1 MEGLIQRGAVPE
13 RAVLR
18 PSQRR
23 GSANF
28 TPARPRMFAKFQN
41 LPIIAKI
48 AVPATIVALVAIG
61 IVVQASMALSDLS
74 ATAASLVDGN
84 AMRVQYSLQAESY
97 FNSAAV
103 SEKNVI
109 LSGSDTK
116 AINSNVETY
125 GKATDA
131 TLNAIDRLAAIT
143 TAPEQRQLIETMRTA
158 VRERREASAK
168 VFELA
173 GAGKMEE
180 AFAYSRNVAAKH
192 RQTAIEAV
200 GKLIT
205 INVDAMRAARDQSV
219 AAADQTRMLLLLV
232 AGAGLLLAFAILGWI
247 AFSHIARPLS
257 QMTREM
263 SKLADG
269 ELEIAIVGADR
280 TDEIGGLAKS
290 LAVFKDNAMTAR
302 RLEAEQREEQLR
314 KEARQRAVEGYIAT
328 FDVQVSEALQALTA
342 ASAEMHATAGSMTAT
357 AEETSRQATAVAN
370 ASTEASSNVQTVAVA
385 TEELHASIS
394 EISRQVA
401 QASATATLAVAETER
416 TNRTVEGLAEAAQKI
431 GEVVSLIQNIASQ
444 TNLLALNATIEAARA
459 GESGRGFAVVA
470 TEVKALAT
478 QTAKATEDIS
488 AQISAIQQETGNAV
502 IAIKTIGTTIA
513 QMNEI
518 ATAIAAAVEQQSA
531 ATRDI
536 AQNIQEVSKGTNEVS
551 ANVGSVNEAAN
562 ETGAAATEVLTAA
575 DDLSHQSEKLRTDV
589 NTFLGLIRAA

>member
-1 MEGLIQRGAVPE
+1 
-13 RAVLR
+13 
-18 PSQRR
+18 
-23 GSANF
+23 
-28 TPARPRMFAKFQN
+28 
-41 LPIIAKI
+41 
-48 AVPATIVALVAIG
+48 
-61 IVVQASMALSDLS
+61 
-74 ATAASLVDGN
+74 
-84 AMRVQYSLQAESY
+84 
-97 FNSAAV
+97 V

-109 LSGSDTK
+109 LSGSDSK
-116 AINSNVETY
+116 AVTSNVEAY

-131 TLNAIDRLAAIT
+131 TLNAIERLAAVT

-158 VRERREASAK
+158 VKDRREASGK

-173 GAGKMEE
+173 TAGKMDD

-200 GKLIT
+200 GKLIA
-205 INVDAMRAARDQSV
+205 INVDSMRSARDQSV
-219 AAADQTRMLLLLV
+219 ATADYTRLLLV
-232 AGAGLLLAFAILGWI
+232 IGATTGLLLAFGILGWI
-247 AFSHIARPLS
+247 AFGQIARPLWRMTLE
-257 QMTREM
+257 MTR
-263 SKLADG
+263 LAGGD
-269 ELEIAIVGADR
+269 LDISIVGAGR
-280 TDEIGGLAKS
+280 TDEVGGLAKS

-302 RLEAEQREEQLR
+302 RLEAEQREEQVR

-328 FDVQVSEALQALTA
+328 FDVKVSEALHALTA
-342 ASAEMHATAGSMTAT
+342 ASTEMHATAGSMTAT

-370 ASTEASSNVQTVAVA
+370 ASTEASANVQTVAVA

-401 QASATATLAVAETER
+401 QASETANLAVAETER
-416 TNRTVEGLAEAAQKI
+416 TNATVEGLSDAAQKI
-431 GEVVSLIQNIASQ
+431 GDVVALIQNIASQ

-459 GESGRGFAVVA
+459 GESGKGFAVVA

-488 AQISAIQQETGNAV
+488 AQIAAIQHEAGNAV
-502 IAIKTIGTTIA
+502 TAIKTIGTTIA
-513 QMNEI
+513 QMSEI

-536 AQNIQEVSKGTNEVS
+536 SQNIQEVSRGTSEVS

-575 DDLSHQSEKLRTDV
+575 DDLSHQSEKLRADV
-589 NTFLGLIRAA
+589 NTFLDQIRAA

>member
-1 MEGLIQRGAVPE
+1 M
-13 RAVLR
+13 
-18 PSQRR
+18 
-23 GSANF
+23 
-28 TPARPRMFAKFQN
+28 TAKFQN

-48 AVPATIVALVAIG
+48 AVPATIVALVAVG
-61 IVVQASMALSDLS
+61 IVVQASMALSHLS
-74 ATAASLVDGN
+74 ATAADLVDGH
-84 AMRVQYSLQAESY
+84 AMRVQYSLQAESH

-109 LSGSDTK
+109 LSGSDSK
-116 AINSNVETY
+116 AIAGNTEAY

-131 TLNAIDRLAAIT
+131 TLAAIERLAAIT
-143 TAPEQRQLIETMRTA
+143 TMAEQRQWIDTLRNA
-158 VRERREASAK
+158 VKDRREASNK
-168 VFELA
+168 VFELVA
-173 GAGKMEE
+173 AGKLED

-205 INVDAMRAARDQSV
+205 ANTDAMRSARDQSV
-219 AAADQTRMLLLLV
+219 AAADQTRLWLLV
-232 AGAGLLLAFAILGWI
+232 AAAAGLSCAFAILGWI
-247 AFSHIARPLS
+247 AFAHIARPLS

-263 SKLADG
+263 SKLAKG
-269 ELEIAIVGADR
+269 ELDIAIVGADR
-280 TDEIGGLAKS
+280 TDEVGGLAKS

-314 KEARQRAVEGYIAT
+314 KEERQRAIEGYIAT

-401 QASATATLAVAETER
+401 QASETANLAVAETNR
-416 TNRTVEGLAEAAQKI
+416 TNETVQGLAAAALKI
-431 GEVVSLIQNIASQ
+431 GEVISLIQNIASQ

-459 GESGRGFAVVA
+459 GESGKGFAVVA

-488 AQISAIQQETGNAV
+488 AQISAIQHETGNAV
-502 IAIKTIGTTIA
+502 AAIKTIGTTIA
-513 QMNEI
+513 QMSEI
-518 ATAIAAAVEQQSA
+518 ATAISAAVEQQSA

-536 AQNIQEVSKGTNEVS
+536 SQNIQEVSRGTSEVS

>member
-1 MEGLIQRGAVPE
+1 MI
-13 RAVLR
+13 
-18 PSQRR
+18 
-23 GSANF
+23 
-28 TPARPRMFAKFQN
+28 ARFQN

-84 AMRVQYSLQAESY
+84 AMRVQYSLQAESN

-109 LSGSDTK
+109 LSGSDSK
-116 AINSNVETY
+116 AINSNVEAY
-125 GKATDA
+125 GRATDA

-143 TAPEQRQLIETMRTA
+143 TAPEQRQLIETVRTA
-158 VRERREASAK
+158 VKDRKEASAK

-200 GKLIT
+200 GKLIA
-205 INVDAMRAARDQSV
+205 INVDSMRTARDQSV
-219 AAADQTRMLLLLV
+219 ATADYTRLLLV
-232 AGAGLLLAFAILGWI
+232 IGAGVGLLLAFGILGWI
-247 AFSHIARPLS
+247 AFGQIAQPLWR
-257 QMTREM
+257 MTLEM
-263 SKLADG
+263 TKLAGGD
-269 ELEIAIVGADR
+269 LDISVIGAGR
-280 TDEIGGLAKS
+280 TDEVGGLAKS
-290 LAVFKDNAMTAR
+290 LVVFKDNALTAR
-302 RLEAEQREEQLR
+302 RLEAEQREEQIR
-314 KEARQRAVEGYIAT
+314 KEARQRTVEGYIAT

-342 ASAEMHATAGSMTAT
+342 ASVEMHATAGSMTAT

-370 ASTEASSNVQTVAVA
+370 ASTEASANVQTVAVA

-401 QASATATLAVAETER
+401 QASETANLAVTETNR
-416 TNRTVEGLAEAAQKI
+416 TNATVEGLAEAAQKI

-459 GESGRGFAVVA
+459 GESGKGFAVVA

-478 QTAKATEDIS
+478 QTAEATEDIS
-488 AQISAIQQETGNAV
+488 AQIAAIQHETGNAV
-502 IAIKTIGTTIA
+502 SAIKTIGTTIA
-513 QMNEI
+513 QMSEI

-536 AQNIQEVSKGTNEVS
+536 SQNIQEVSRGTSEVS

-575 DDLSHQSEKLRTDV
+575 DDLSHQSEKLRADV
-589 NTFLGLIRAA
+589 STFLDLIRAA

>member
-1 MEGLIQRGAVPE
+1 MI
-13 RAVLR
+13 
-18 PSQRR
+18 
-23 GSANF
+23 
-28 TPARPRMFAKFQN
+28 ARFQN

-61 IVVQASMALSDLS
+61 IIVQASMALSDLS

-84 AMRVQYSLQAESY
+84 AMRVQYSLQAESH

-109 LSGSDTK
+109 LSGSDSK
-116 AINSNVETY
+116 AISTNVEAY

-158 VRERREASAK
+158 VKDRREASAK

-200 GKLIT
+200 GKLIG
-205 INVDAMRAARDQSV
+205 INVDSMRAARDQSV
-219 AAADQTRMLLLLV
+219 VTADRTRLLLV
-232 AGAGLLLAFAILGWI
+232 ISAGVGLLVAFGILGWI
-247 AFSHIARPLS
+247 AFGQIAQPLWR
-257 QMTREM
+257 MTLEM
-263 SKLADG
+263 TKLAGGD
-269 ELEIAIVGADR
+269 LDISVVGANR
-280 TDEIGGLAKS
+280 TDEVGGLAKS
-290 LAVFKDNAMTAR
+290 LVVFKDNAITAR
-302 RLEAEQREEQLR
+302 RLEAEQREERIR

-342 ASAEMHATAGSMTAT
+342 ASAEMHATAGSMTTT

-401 QASATATLAVAETER
+401 QASETANLAVAETER
-416 TNRTVEGLAEAAQKI
+416 TNATVEGLAAAAQKI

-459 GESGRGFAVVA
+459 GESGKGFAVVA

-488 AQISAIQQETGNAV
+488 AQIAAIQHETGNAV
-502 IAIKTIGTTIA
+502 TAIKTIGTTIG
-513 QMNEI
+513 QMSEI

-536 AQNIQEVSKGTNEVS
+536 SQNIQEVSRGTSEVS

-589 NTFLGLIRAA
+589 STFLDLIRAA

>member
-1 MEGLIQRGAVPE
+1 MISR
-13 RAVLR
+13 
-18 PSQRR
+18 
-23 GSANF
+23 
-28 TPARPRMFAKFQN
+28 FQN

-48 AVPATIVALVAIG
+48 AVPAAIVALVAIG
-61 IVVQASMALSDLS
+61 IVAQASMALSNLS

-84 AMRVQYSLQAESY
+84 AMRVQYSLQAESN

-109 LSGSDTK
+109 LSGSDSK
-116 AINSNVETY
+116 AITSNVEAY

-131 TLNAIDRLAAIT
+131 TLNAIDRLAAVT

-158 VRERREASAK
+158 VKDRSEASGK

-173 GAGKMEE
+173 AAGKMED

-200 GKLIT
+200 GKLIA
-205 INVDAMRAARDQSV
+205 INVDSMRSARDQSV
-219 AAADQTRMLLLLV
+219 ATADYTRLLLV
-232 AGAGLLLAFAILGWI
+232 FGATTGLLLAFGILGWI
-247 AFSHIARPLS
+247 AFGQIARPLWRMTLE
-257 QMTREM
+257 MTR
-263 SKLADG
+263 LAGGD
-269 ELEIAIVGADR
+269 LDISIVGAGR
-280 TDEIGGLAKS
+280 TDEVGGLAKS

-302 RLEAEQREEQLR
+302 RLEAEQREEQVR

-328 FDVQVSEALQALTA
+328 FDVKVSEALHALTA
-342 ASAEMHATAGSMTAT
+342 ASTEMHATAGSMTAT

-370 ASTEASSNVQTVAVA
+370 ASTEASANVQTVAVA

-401 QASATATLAVAETER
+401 QASETANLAVAETER
-416 TNRTVEGLAEAAQKI
+416 TNATVEGLSDAAQKI
-431 GEVVSLIQNIASQ
+431 GDVVALIQNIASQ

-459 GESGRGFAVVA
+459 GESGKGFAVVA

-488 AQISAIQQETGNAV
+488 AQIAAIQHEAGNAV
-502 IAIKTIGTTIA
+502 TAIKTIGTTIA
-513 QMNEI
+513 QMSEI

-536 AQNIQEVSKGTNEVS
+536 SQNIQEVSRGTSEVS

-575 DDLSHQSEKLRTDV
+575 DDLSHQSEKLRADV
-589 NTFLGLIRAA
+589 NTFLDQIRAA

>member
-1 MEGLIQRGAVPE
+1 MI
-13 RAVLR
+13 
-18 PSQRR
+18 
-23 GSANF
+23 
-28 TPARPRMFAKFQN
+28 ARFQN

-48 AVPATIVALVAIG
+48 AVPATIVALVAVG
-61 IVVQASMALSDLS
+61 IVVQASTALSDLS

-84 AMRVQYSLQAESY
+84 AMRVQYSLQAESH

-109 LSGSDTK
+109 LSGSDSK
-116 AINSNVETY
+116 AITSNVAAY

-143 TAPEQRQLIETMRTA
+143 TAPDQRQLIETMRTA
-158 VRERREASAK
+158 VKDRREASAK

-173 GAGKMEE
+173 AAGKMEE

-200 GKLIT
+200 GKLIA
-205 INVDAMRAARDQSV
+205 INADAMRAARDQSV
-219 AAADQTRMLLLLV
+219 ATADHTRLLLV
-232 AGAGLLLAFAILGWI
+232 IGAGVGLLLAFGILGWI
-247 AFSHIARPLS
+247 AFGQIAQPLWR
-257 QMTREM
+257 MTLEM
-263 SKLADG
+263 TKLAGGD
-269 ELEIAIVGADR
+269 LDISVVGASR
-280 TDEIGGLAKS
+280 TDEVGGLAKS
-290 LAVFKDNAMTAR
+290 LVVFKDNAITAR
-302 RLEAEQREEQLR
+302 RLEAEQREEQIR

-401 QASATATLAVAETER
+401 QASETANLAVAETNR
-416 TNRTVEGLAEAAQKI
+416 TNATVEGLAEAAQKI
-431 GEVVSLIQNIASQ
+431 GDVVALIQNIASQ

-459 GESGRGFAVVA
+459 GESGKGFAVVA

-488 AQISAIQQETGNAV
+488 AQIAAIQHETGNAV
-502 IAIKTIGTTIA
+502 TAIKTIGTTIG
-513 QMNEI
+513 QMSEI

-536 AQNIQEVSKGTNEVS
+536 SQNIQEVSRGTSEVS

-575 DDLSHQSEKLRTDV
+575 DDLSHQSEKLRADV
-589 NTFLGLIRAA
+589 STFLDLIRAA

>member
-1 MEGLIQRGAVPE
+1 MI
-13 RAVLR
+13 
-18 PSQRR
+18 
-23 GSANF
+23 
-28 TPARPRMFAKFQN
+28 ARFQN

-84 AMRVQYSLQAESY
+84 AMRVQYSLQAESN

-109 LSGSDTK
+109 LSGSDSK
-116 AINSNVETY
+116 AISSNVEAY

-158 VRERREASAK
+158 VKDRREASAK

-200 GKLIT
+200 GKLIG
-205 INVDAMRAARDQSV
+205 INVDSMRAARDQSV
-219 AAADQTRMLLLLV
+219 VTADHTRLLLMIS
-232 AGAGLLLAFAILGWI
+232 AGVGLLLAFGILGWI
-247 AFSHIARPLS
+247 AFGQIAQPLWR
-257 QMTREM
+257 MTLEM
-263 SKLADG
+263 TKLAGGD
-269 ELEIAIVGADR
+269 LDIAVVGANR
-280 TDEIGGLAKS
+280 TDEVGGLAKS
-290 LAVFKDNAMTAR
+290 LVVFKDNAITAR
-302 RLEAEQREEQLR
+302 RLEAEQREERIR

-401 QASATATLAVAETER
+401 QASETANLAVAETER
-416 TNRTVEGLAEAAQKI
+416 TNATVEGLAEAAQKI

-459 GESGRGFAVVA
+459 GESGKGFAVVA

-488 AQISAIQQETGNAV
+488 AQIAAIQHETGNAV
-502 IAIKTIGTTIA
+502 TAIKTIGTTIG
-513 QMNEI
+513 QMSEI

-536 AQNIQEVSKGTNEVS
+536 SQNIQEVSRGTSEVS
-551 ANVGSVNEAAN
+551 ANVGSVNAAAN

-589 NTFLGLIRAA
+589 STFLDLIRAA

>member
-1 MEGLIQRGAVPE
+1 MI
-13 RAVLR
+13 
-18 PSQRR
+18 
-23 GSANF
+23 
-28 TPARPRMFAKFQN
+28 ARFQN

-74 ATAASLVDGN
+74 ATAAGLVDGN
-84 AMRVQYSLQAESY
+84 AMRVQYSLQAESN

-109 LSGSDTK
+109 LSGSDSK
-116 AINSNVETY
+116 AINSNVEAY
-125 GKATDA
+125 GRATDA
-131 TLNAIDRLAAIT
+131 TLNAIDRLASVT

-158 VRERREASAK
+158 VKDRKEASAR

-200 GKLIT
+200 GKLIA
-205 INVDAMRAARDQSV
+205 INVDSMRAARDQSV
-219 AAADQTRMLLLLV
+219 ATADHTRLLLIIG
-232 AGAGLLLAFAILGWI
+232 AGVGLLLAFGILGWI
-247 AFSHIARPLS
+247 AFGQIAQPLWR
-257 QMTREM
+257 MTLEM
-263 SKLADG
+263 TKLAGGD
-269 ELEIAIVGADR
+269 LDISVVGAGR
-280 TDEIGGLAKS
+280 TDEVGGLAKS
-290 LAVFKDNAMTAR
+290 LVVFKDNALTAR
-302 RLEAEQREEQLR
+302 RLEAEQREEQIR
-314 KEARQRAVEGYIAT
+314 KEARQRTVEGYIAT

-342 ASAEMHATAGSMTAT
+342 ASVEMHATAGSMTAT

-370 ASTEASSNVQTVAVA
+370 ASTEASTNVQTVAVA

-401 QASATATLAVAETER
+401 QASETANLAVTETNR
-416 TNRTVEGLAEAAQKI
+416 TNATVEGLAEAAQKI

-459 GESGRGFAVVA
+459 GESGKGFAVVA

-488 AQISAIQQETGNAV
+488 AQIAAIQHETGNAV
-502 IAIKTIGTTIA
+502 SAIKTIGTTIA
-513 QMNEI
+513 QMSEI

-536 AQNIQEVSKGTNEVS
+536 SQNIQEVSRGTSEVS

-575 DDLSHQSEKLRTDV
+575 DDLSHQSEKLRADV
-589 NTFLGLIRAA
+589 STFLDLIRAA

>member
-1 MEGLIQRGAVPE
+1 MI
-13 RAVLR
+13 
-18 PSQRR
+18 
-23 GSANF
+23 
-28 TPARPRMFAKFQN
+28 TKFQN

-84 AMRVQYSLQAESY
+84 AMRVQYSLQAESN

-109 LSGSDTK
+109 LSGSDSK
-116 AINSNVETY
+116 AMSSNVEAY
-125 GKATDA
+125 GRATDA
-131 TLNAIDRLAAIT
+131 TLNAIDRLASVT

-158 VRERREASAK
+158 VKDRKEASAK

-200 GKLIT
+200 GKLIA
-205 INVDAMRAARDQSV
+205 INVDSMRTARDQSV
-219 AAADQTRMLLLLV
+219 ATADHTRLLLV
-232 AGAGLLLAFAILGWI
+232 IGAGLGLLLAFGILGWI
-247 AFSHIARPLS
+247 AFGQIAQPLWR
-257 QMTREM
+257 MTLEM
-263 SKLADG
+263 TKLAGGD
-269 ELEIAIVGADR
+269 LDISVLGASR
-280 TDEIGGLAKS
+280 TDEVGGLAKA
-290 LAVFKDNAMTAR
+290 LVVFKDNAMTAR
-302 RLEAEQREEQLR
+302 RLEAEQREEQIR
-314 KEARQRAVEGYIAT
+314 KEARQRTIEGYIAT
-328 FDVQVSEALQALTA
+328 FDDQVSEALQALTA

-401 QASATATLAVAETER
+401 QASETANLAVAETNR
-416 TNRTVEGLAEAAQKI
+416 TNATVEGLAEAAQKI

-459 GESGRGFAVVA
+459 GESGKGFAVVA

-488 AQISAIQQETGNAV
+488 AQIAAIQHETGNAV
-502 IAIKTIGTTIA
+502 TAIKTIGTTIA
-513 QMNEI
+513 QMSEI

-536 AQNIQEVSKGTNEVS
+536 SQNIQEVSRGTSEVS

-575 DDLSHQSEKLRTDV
+575 DDLSHQSEKLRADV
-589 NTFLGLIRAA
+589 STFLDLIRAA

>member
-1 MEGLIQRGAVPE
+1 MRTKMISR
-13 RAVLR
+13 
-18 PSQRR
+18 
-23 GSANF
+23 
-28 TPARPRMFAKFQN
+28 FQN

-48 AVPATIVALVAIG
+48 AVPAAIVALVAIG
-61 IVVQASMALSDLS
+61 IVVQASVALSNLS

-84 AMRVQYSLQAESY
+84 AMRVQYSLQAESN

-109 LSGSDTK
+109 LSGSDSK
-116 AINSNVETY
+116 AITSNVEAY

-158 VRERREASAK
+158 VKDRREASGK

-173 GAGKMEE
+173 AAGKMED

-200 GKLIT
+200 GKLIA
-205 INVDAMRAARDQSV
+205 INVDSMRSARDQSV
-219 AAADQTRMLLLLV
+219 ATADYTRLLLV
-232 AGAGLLLAFAILGWI
+232 FGATTGLLLAFGILGWI
-247 AFSHIARPLS
+247 AFGQIARPLWRMTLE
-257 QMTREM
+257 MTR
-263 SKLADG
+263 LAGGD
-269 ELEIAIVGADR
+269 LDISIVGAGR
-280 TDEIGGLAKS
+280 TDEVGGLAKS

-302 RLEAEQREEQLR
+302 RLEAEQREEQVR

-328 FDVQVSEALQALTA
+328 FDIKVSEALHALTA
-342 ASAEMHATAGSMTAT
+342 ASTEMHATAGSMTAT

-370 ASTEASSNVQTVAVA
+370 ASTEASANVQTVAVA

-401 QASATATLAVAETER
+401 QASETANLAVAETER
-416 TNRTVEGLAEAAQKI
+416 TNATVEGLSDAAQKI
-431 GEVVSLIQNIASQ
+431 GDVVSLIQNIASQ

-459 GESGRGFAVVA
+459 GESGKGFAVVA

-478 QTAKATEDIS
+478 QTAQATEDIS
-488 AQISAIQQETGNAV
+488 AQIAAIQHEAGNAV
-502 IAIKTIGTTIA
+502 TAIKTIGTTIA
-513 QMNEI
+513 QMSEI

-536 AQNIQEVSKGTNEVS
+536 SQNIQEVSRGTSEVS

-575 DDLSHQSEKLRTDV
+575 DDLSHQSEKLRADV
-589 NTFLGLIRAA
+589 NTFLDQIRAA

>member
-1 MEGLIQRGAVPE
+1 MI
-13 RAVLR
+13 
-18 PSQRR
+18 
-23 GSANF
+23 
-28 TPARPRMFAKFQN
+28 ARFQN

-61 IVVQASMALSDLS
+61 IIVQASMALSDLS

-84 AMRVQYSLQAESY
+84 AMRVQYSLQAESH

-109 LSGSDTK
+109 LSGSDSK
-116 AINSNVETY
+116 AISTNVEAY

-131 TLNAIDRLAAIT
+131 TLNAIDRLAAVT

-158 VRERREASAK
+158 VKDRREASAR

-200 GKLIT
+200 GKLIG
-205 INVDAMRAARDQSV
+205 INVDSMRAARDQSV
-219 AAADQTRMLLLLV
+219 VTADRTRLLLV
-232 AGAGLLLAFAILGWI
+232 ISAGVGLLVAFGILGWI
-247 AFSHIARPLS
+247 AFGQIAQPLWR
-257 QMTREM
+257 MTLEM
-263 SKLADG
+263 TKLAGGD
-269 ELEIAIVGADR
+269 LDISVVGANR
-280 TDEIGGLAKS
+280 TDEVGGLAKS
-290 LAVFKDNAMTAR
+290 LVVFKDNAITAR
-302 RLEAEQREEQLR
+302 RLEAEQREERIR

-342 ASAEMHATAGSMTAT
+342 ASAEMHATAGSMTTT

-401 QASATATLAVAETER
+401 QASETANLAVAETER
-416 TNRTVEGLAEAAQKI
+416 TNATVEGLAAAAQKI

-459 GESGRGFAVVA
+459 GESGKGFAVVA

-488 AQISAIQQETGNAV
+488 AQIAAIQHETGNAV
-502 IAIKTIGTTIA
+502 TAIKTIGTTIG
-513 QMNEI
+513 QMSEI

-536 AQNIQEVSKGTNEVS
+536 SQNIQEVSRGTSEVS

-589 NTFLGLIRAA
+589 STFLDLIRAA

>member
-1 MEGLIQRGAVPE
+1 MISR
-13 RAVLR
+13 
-18 PSQRR
+18 
-23 GSANF
+23 
-28 TPARPRMFAKFQN
+28 FQN

-48 AVPATIVALVAIG
+48 AVPAAIVALVAIG
-61 IVVQASMALSDLS
+61 IVAQASMALSNLS

-84 AMRVQYSLQAESY
+84 AMRVQYSLQAESN

-109 LSGSDTK
+109 LSGSDSK
-116 AINSNVETY
+116 AITSNVEAY

-131 TLNAIDRLAAIT
+131 TLNAIDRLAAVT

-158 VRERREASAK
+158 VKDRREASGK

-173 GAGKMEE
+173 TAGKMDD

-200 GKLIT
+200 GKLIA
-205 INVDAMRAARDQSV
+205 INVDSMRSARDQSV
-219 AAADQTRMLLLLV
+219 ATADYTRLLLV
-232 AGAGLLLAFAILGWI
+232 IGATTGLLLAFGILGWI
-247 AFSHIARPLS
+247 AFGQIARPLWRMTLE
-257 QMTREM
+257 MTR
-263 SKLADG
+263 LAGGD
-269 ELEIAIVGADR
+269 LDISIVGAGR
-280 TDEIGGLAKS
+280 TDEVGGLAKS

-302 RLEAEQREEQLR
+302 RLEAEQREEQVR

-328 FDVQVSEALQALTA
+328 FDVKVSEALHALTA
-342 ASAEMHATAGSMTAT
+342 ASTEMHATAGSMTAT

-370 ASTEASSNVQTVAVA
+370 ASTEASANVQTVAVA

-401 QASATATLAVAETER
+401 QASETANLAVAETER
-416 TNRTVEGLAEAAQKI
+416 TNATVEGLSDAAQKI
-431 GEVVSLIQNIASQ
+431 GDVVALIQNIASQ

-459 GESGRGFAVVA
+459 GESGKGFAVVA

-488 AQISAIQQETGNAV
+488 AQIAAIQHEAGNAV
-502 IAIKTIGTTIA
+502 TAIKTIGTTIA
-513 QMNEI
+513 QMSEI

-536 AQNIQEVSKGTNEVS
+536 SQNIQEVSRGTSEVS

-575 DDLSHQSEKLRTDV
+575 DDLSHQSEKLRADV
-589 NTFLGLIRAA
+589 NTFLDQIRAA

>member
-1 MEGLIQRGAVPE
+1 MI
-13 RAVLR
+13 
-18 PSQRR
+18 
-23 GSANF
+23 
-28 TPARPRMFAKFQN
+28 ARFQN

-48 AVPATIVALVAIG
+48 AVPAAIVALVAIG
-61 IVVQASMALSDLS
+61 IVVQASMALSNLS

-84 AMRVQYSLQAESY
+84 AMRVQYSLQAESN

-109 LSGSDTK
+109 LSGSDSK
-116 AINSNVETY
+116 AITSNVEAY

-143 TAPEQRQLIETMRTA
+143 TAPEQHQLIETLRTA
-158 VRERREASAK
+158 VKDRREASGK

-173 GAGKMEE
+173 AAGKMED

-200 GKLIT
+200 GKLIA
-205 INVDAMRAARDQSV
+205 INVDSMRSARDQSV
-219 AAADQTRMLLLLV
+219 ATADYTRLLLV
-232 AGAGLLLAFAILGWI
+232 FGATAGLLLAFGILGWI
-247 AFSHIARPLS
+247 AFGQIARPLRRMTLE
-257 QMTREM
+257 MTR
-263 SKLADG
+263 LAGGD
-269 ELEIAIVGADR
+269 LDISIVGAGR
-280 TDEIGGLAKS
+280 TDEVGGLAKS
-290 LAVFKDNAMTAR
+290 LAVFKDNAVTAR
-302 RLEAEQREEQLR
+302 RLEAEQREEQVR

-328 FDVQVSEALQALTA
+328 FDIKVSEALHALTA
-342 ASAEMHATAGSMTAT
+342 ASTEMHATAGSMTAT

-370 ASTEASSNVQTVAVA
+370 ASTEASANVQTVAVA

-401 QASATATLAVAETER
+401 QASETANLAVAETER
-416 TNRTVEGLAEAAQKI
+416 TNATVEGLSDAAQKI
-431 GEVVSLIQNIASQ
+431 GDVVSLIQNIASQ

-459 GESGRGFAVVA
+459 GESGKGFAVVA

-478 QTAKATEDIS
+478 QTAQATEDIS
-488 AQISAIQQETGNAV
+488 AQIAAIQHEAGNAV
-502 IAIKTIGTTIA
+502 TAIKTIGTTIA
-513 QMNEI
+513 QMSEI

-536 AQNIQEVSKGTNEVS
+536 SQNIQEVSRGTSEVS

-575 DDLSHQSEKLRTDV
+575 DDLSHQSEKLRADV
-589 NTFLGLIRAA
+589 NTFLDQIRAA

>member
-1 MEGLIQRGAVPE
+1 MI
-13 RAVLR
+13 
-18 PSQRR
+18 
-23 GSANF
+23 
-28 TPARPRMFAKFQN
+28 ARFQN

-61 IVVQASMALSDLS
+61 IVVQASMALSNLS

-109 LSGSDTK
+109 LSGTDSK
-116 AINSNVETY
+116 AISQNVESY

-131 TLNAIDRLAAIT
+131 TLNAIDRLAAVT

-158 VRERREASAK
+158 VRDRREASAK
-168 VFELA
+168 VFELTI
-173 GAGKMEE
+173 AGKMEE

-192 RQTAIEAV
+192 RQTAIAAV
-200 GKLIT
+200 GQLIT
-205 INVDAMRAARDQSV
+205 INTDGMRAARDASV
-219 AAADQTRMLLLLV
+219 ATADATRMLLV
-232 AGAGLLLAFAILGWI
+232 VGAIVGLLLAFAILGWI
-247 AFSHIARPLS
+247 AYGQIARPLWR
-257 QMTREM
+257 MTLEM
-263 SKLADG
+263 TKLAGGD
-269 ELEIAIVGADR
+269 LDISIVGASR
-280 TDEIGGLAKS
+280 TDEVGGLAKS

-302 RLEAEQREEQLR
+302 RLEAEQREEQIR
-314 KEARQRAVEGYIAT
+314 KEARQRAIEGYIAT
-328 FDVQVSEALQALTA
+328 FDIQVSEALQTLTA

-370 ASTEASSNVQTVAVA
+370 ASDVASANVQTVAVA

-401 QASATATLAVAETER
+401 QASETANLAVAETDR
-416 TNRTVEGLAEAAQKI
+416 TNKTVEGLAEAAQKI
-431 GEVVSLIQNIASQ
+431 GDVIALIQNIASQ

-459 GESGRGFAVVA
+459 GESGKGFAVVA

-488 AQISAIQQETGNAV
+488 AQIAAIQQETGNAV

-536 AQNIQEVSKGTNEVS
+536 AQNIQEVSKGTTEVS
-551 ANVGSVNEAAN
+551 SNVGSVNEAAN
-562 ETGAAATEVLTAA
+562 ETGAAASEVLTAA
-575 DDLSHQSEKLRTDV
+575 NDLSHQSEKLRADV
-589 NTFLGLIRAA
+589 STFLDLIRAA

>member
-1 MEGLIQRGAVPE
+1 MI
-13 RAVLR
+13 
-18 PSQRR
+18 
-23 GSANF
+23 
-28 TPARPRMFAKFQN
+28 AKFQN

-74 ATAASLVDGN
+74 ATAAGLVDGN
-84 AMRVQYSLQAESY
+84 AMRVQYSLQAESN

-109 LSGSDTK
+109 LSGSDSK
-116 AINSNVETY
+116 AINSNVEAY
-125 GKATDA
+125 GRATDA
-131 TLNAIDRLAAIT
+131 TLNAIDRLASVT

-158 VRERREASAK
+158 VKDRKEASAK

-200 GKLIT
+200 GKLIA
-205 INVDAMRAARDQSV
+205 INVDSMRAARDQSV
-219 AAADQTRMLLLLV
+219 ATADHTRLLLV
-232 AGAGLLLAFAILGWI
+232 IGAGVGLLLAFGILGWI
-247 AFSHIARPLS
+247 AFGQIAQPLWR
-257 QMTREM
+257 MTLEM
-263 SKLADG
+263 TKLAGGD
-269 ELEIAIVGADR
+269 LDISVVGAGR
-280 TDEIGGLAKS
+280 TDEVGGLAKS
-290 LAVFKDNAMTAR
+290 LVVFKDNALTAR
-302 RLEAEQREEQLR
+302 RLEAEQREEQIR
-314 KEARQRAVEGYIAT
+314 KEARQRTVEGYIAT

-342 ASAEMHATAGSMTAT
+342 ASVEMHATAGSMTAT

-370 ASTEASSNVQTVAVA
+370 ASTEASTNVQTVAVA

-401 QASATATLAVAETER
+401 QASETANLAVAETNR
-416 TNRTVEGLAEAAQKI
+416 TNATVEGLAEAAQKI

-459 GESGRGFAVVA
+459 GESGKGFAVVA

-488 AQISAIQQETGNAV
+488 AQIAAIQHETGNAV
-502 IAIKTIGTTIA
+502 SAIKTIGTTIA
-513 QMNEI
+513 QMSEI

-536 AQNIQEVSKGTNEVS
+536 SQNIQEVSRGTSEVS

-575 DDLSHQSEKLRTDV
+575 DDLSHQSEKLRADV
-589 NTFLGLIRAA
+589 STFLDLIRAA

>member
-1 MEGLIQRGAVPE
+1 
-13 RAVLR
+13 
-18 PSQRR
+18 
-23 GSANF
+23 
-28 TPARPRMFAKFQN
+28 MFAKFQN

-48 AVPATIVALVAIG
+48 AVPAAIIAIVAIG

-131 TLNAIDRLAAIT
+131 TLNAIDRLTAVT
-143 TAPEQRQLIETMRTA
+143 TAPEQRQLIETVRTA
-158 VRERREASAK
+158 VKDRREASAK

-173 GAGKMEE
+173 GAGKMED

-205 INVDAMRAARDQSV
+205 INVDSMRAARDQSV
-219 AAADQTRMLLLLV
+219 ATANYTRMLLV
-232 AGAGLLLAFAILGWI
+232 IGAIIGLLLAFTILAWI
-247 AFSHIARPLS
+247 AYGQIARPLWR
-257 QMTREM
+257 MTLEM
-263 SKLADG
+263 TKLAGGD
-269 ELEIAIVGADR
+269 LDVSIVGTGR
-280 TDEIGGLAKS
+280 TDEVGGLAKS
-290 LAVFKDNAMTAR
+290 LAIFKDNAMTAR
-302 RLEAEQREEQLR
+302 RLEAEQREEQAR
-314 KEARQRAVEGYIAT
+314 KETRQRAIEGYIAT
-328 FDVQVSEALQALTA
+328 FDVQVSEALHALSA

-357 AEETSRQATAVAN
+357 AEETSRQATAVAD
-370 ASTEASSNVQTVAVA
+370 ASTLASTNVQTVAAA

-401 QASATATLAVAETER
+401 QASETANLAVAETDR
-416 TNRTVEGLAEAAQKI
+416 TNTTVEGLAAAAQKI

-488 AQISAIQQETGNAV
+488 AQIAAIQQESNNAV
-502 IAIKTIGTTIA
+502 TAIKTIGTTIA

-575 DDLSHQSEKLRTDV
+575 DDLSHQSEKLRADV
-589 NTFLGLIRAA
+589 NTFLDLIRAA